1 MAIENLKIVD
11 KGVLSIVDP
20 RKDESR
26 GLFMC
31 PITQDVLV
39 NPVVASDGYTY
50 SRPALKKWAK
60 TNVSNGD
67 IPRSPFTRQP
77 LLMDDSTNSVIVAPN
92 KPVRDIL
99 KHLSEN
105 DPHLK
110 YEESGVAE
118 YPESLIYLE
127 NNQRGRGS
135 SKTA

>member
-92 KPVRDIL
+92 KPVRDIVQIHIINHNL
-99 KHLSEN
+99 VDFLPGAKSFSTGFEDRTTWIL
-105 DPHLK
+105 
-110 YEESGVAE
+110 V
-118 YPESLIYLE
+118 
-127 NNQRGRGS
+127 
-135 SKTA
+135 